1 MKQLTFTHSVPL
13 EQDAEGT
20 VRVLGTRVTLD
31 TLMAAF
37 NKGNTAEQI
46 QDSFPSLSLAQ
57 IYGVIAWYLDNQK
70 DAEEYFKARQTDADT
85 MREEIESQPEYGEF
99 RETIRQRRAQM
110 IKTRGPRLVGLLT
123 RSPTR

>member
-1 MKQLTFTHSVPL
+1 MKQLTLTHSVPL

-57 IYGVIAWYLDNQK
+57 VYGVIAWYIDNQK

-110 IKTRGPRLVGLLT
+110 IKT
-123 RSPTR
+123 